1 MVPRIVVHGNL
12 VIHGNV
18 YISGPPR
25 PSGNASG
32 SEDSEYSTGPR
43 RPDCTCT
50 SSVCTSCSSFESSST
65 SGSEYRTRP
74 RRPDCTCTSSVCTSC
89 TCSSCR
95 SSESSSSSGYA
106 SSGST
111 AQDNVPGLF
120 DCTPIPVPR
129 APAVPVFSEGSP
141 FEPPEDLLLDTE
153 VPPHREPSP
162 APEPGPANP
171 PPRRGPLYCG
181 PTMYE
186 LRTMPATVEQLFDL
200 YYAHVSTTTFVVLI
214 LWKSAEPI
222 NWHGEPLRALG
233 YEFNTLRG
241 LNHTAQVLHGVIQ
254 AGKEICLYR
263 EDGNGGLE
271 QFTFKGRTLFHE
283 EHDLWVLRQWRDRV
297 PREKIE
303 GVSDTESNVS
313 SPYRPRLS
321 SNKFLNL
328 REEDLDPR

>member
-50 SSVCTSCSSFESSST
+50 SS
-65 SGSEYRTRP
+65 
-74 RRPDCTCTSSVCTSC
+74 
-89 TCSSCR
+89 
-95 SSESSSSSGYA
+95 
-106 SSGST
+106 
-111 AQDNVPGLF
+111 DNVPGLF